1 MVASQLIGSS
11 ASVTVQ
17 TYTASNAP
25 FMPDLN
31 SAVQTSPTNLL
42 LRTQFVRIN
51 AAPGQCLNFRE
62 VRGVGKGGRCF
73 VTTCC
78 GPVFYVHLFFLS
90 RCSLSLTLHLQVYIF
105 NENYVNVALLK
116 PTSGTAM

>member
-78 GPVFYVHLFFLS
+78 GPVFYVHYFS
-90 RCSLSLTLHLQVYIF
+90 YPGVPSPSLSIF
-105 NENYVNVALLK
+105 RCTYSMR
-116 PTSGTAM
+116 TT